1 MQFNHKARLSNRDYL
16 ILAGI
21 SLLSVGAYIAYSG
34 IYHSVGFPLDD
45 AWIHQTYA
53 RNLAQF
59 GEWSFLP
66 GQPSGGSTAPLW
78 SALLAIGFFIRLA
91 PFAWAFLLGA
101 VVLWALAVVGET
113 LVRDLVNTYD
123 PKIPWVG
130 ILIALEWHLVW
141 AAGSGMETLP
151 YSLLVL
157 VILALVISGSK
168 KYFGMGLLIGLAVW
182 FRPDGITLIAAVG
195 LAILLGTADWS
206 KKFTGLLSVV
216 LGAGSLV
223 ALYLLFNLLVSG
235 SPLPSTFY
243 AKQTEYAVYQQIPLI
258 QRLGGESLQPLI
270 GVGVILLPGFI
281 ITIIKAARRKN
292 WSVLLVAAWLAGYLI
307 LYAWRLPV
315 TYQHGRYVIPMMP
328 VFFLLS
334 LAGIM
339 EFDQNRSSR
348 FRRIVPLFWRL
359 VTGVVLAVFWV
370 RGALAY
376 AQDVALIQ
384 TEMVTTAK
392 WVAVNI
398 PQNALIATHDIGAMG
413 FYGGHNLLDLAGL
426 VSPEVIPFMR
436 DETRLA
442 NYLNERG
449 VSFLVTFPDWYPQLT
464 SSLIPLYSTHAPYAP
479 ALGEL
484 NMAVY
489 QWPGP

>member
-1 MQFNHKARLSNRDYL
+1 MQSNHKARLSNRDFL

-21 SLLSVGAYIAYSG
+21 CLLSVGVYIAYSG
-34 IYHSVGFPLDD
+34 IYHSIGFPLDD

-53 RNLAQF
+53 RNLAQY

-78 SALLAIGFFIRLA
+78 SAILAIGFLIRLV
-91 PFAWAFLLGA
+91 PFAWAFFLGTA
-101 VVLWALAVVGET
+101 VLWGLAVVGET
-113 LVRDLVNTYD
+113 LVRNLVNTYN

-130 ILIALEWHLVW
+130 IVIALEWHLVW

-157 VILALVISGSK
+157 VILALVIAGSS
-168 KYFGMGLLIGLAVW
+168 KYFGIGLLIGLAVW
-182 FRPDGITLIAAVG
+182 FRPDGITLIAAAG
-195 LAILLGTADWS
+195 LAIVAGSASWS
-206 KKFTGLLSVV
+206 KKLTGLLSLV

-223 ALYLLFNLLVSG
+223 ALYLFFNLLVSG

-258 QRLGGESLQPLI
+258 QRLAGESLQPLV
-270 GVGVILLPGFI
+270 GVGIILLPGFL
-281 ITIIKAARRKN
+281 ITIIKAARQKN
-292 WSVLLVAAWLAGYLI
+292 WGILVVAAWLAGYLF

-315 TYQHGRYVIPMMP
+315 TYQHGRYIIPMMP
-328 VFFLLS
+328 AFFLIS
-334 LAGIM
+334 LAGFL
-339 EFDQNRSSR
+339 EFTPDRASR
-348 FRRIVPLFWRL
+348 LRWIVPLFWRL
-359 VTGVVLAVFWV
+359 AACVVLAVFWV

-376 AQDVALIQ
+376 AQDVAIIQ

-398 PQNALIATHDIGAMG
+398 PPNALVATHDIGAMG

-442 NYLNERG
+442 NFLNERG
-449 VSFLVTFPDWYPQLT
+449 VTYLVTFPDWYPQLT
-464 SSLIPLYSTHAPYAP
+464 SNMIPLFSTRGKYAP
-479 ALGEL
+479 ALGET